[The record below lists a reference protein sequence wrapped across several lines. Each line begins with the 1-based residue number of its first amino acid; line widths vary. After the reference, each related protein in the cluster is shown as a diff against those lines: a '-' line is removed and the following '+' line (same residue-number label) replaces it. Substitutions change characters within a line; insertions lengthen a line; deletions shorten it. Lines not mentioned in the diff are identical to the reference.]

1 MTWTEVARKMKR
13 TTLGHVGNVGFAPAQ
28 TPAER
33 TTLPRVKEAGY
44 GYAEALR
51 LAPDLVRPHA
61 LSAPGAKEVIDLKA
75 STAPVA
81 LAAPPVTLGLEH
93 AAQCARIAEDNKA
106 RDIVVLDM
114 RGVTPWYDFLVL
126 ATAASR
132 RQLHAIAEEVDAY
145 LASEGEK
152 RLGIE
157 GYQSCKWIVQDYG
170 DLVLHLFDPPSREFY
185 NLDELWAD
193 AKRIDWRR
201 Y

>member
-1 MTWTEVARKMKR
+1 MKR

>member
-1 MTWTEVARKMKR
+1 MKR
-13 TTLGHVGNVGFAPAQ
+13 TILGHVGNVGVAPAQ
-28 TPAER
+28 TPAEW
-33 TTLPRVKEAGY
+33 TTPPRVKEAGY